1 MPKQACGDKM
11 RGLQELQHRL
21 GKEKITSLS
30 MRILIWAAVALFM
43 IIFFLLV
50 AKSSLLL
57 SRHSILEVL
66 FSSTWDP
73 MRGSF
78 GLYPVILGTFAVTML
93 SMAIAVP
100 VSLFSAVYLSEYTP
114 WRMRRVFS
122 TFINVLAGI
131 PSVVFGIAA
140 LLVLVPFV
148 SNSLGP
154 WLGVETT
161 GMCVFTAGVILA
173 IMVFPIIISLSLES
187 LQMLPIELRE
197 VSLSMGM
204 TKWETI
210 KHVLLKAAA
219 PGLISATLLGFGRAF
234 GETMAVAMVIG
245 GKNQL
250 AGLFFAGQTMP
261 SLIVNSFGEMMSIP
275 IEQAALIFVAL
286 LLFIIVTIFNI
297 LARIIKNRLKEKWR
311 I

>member
-1 MPKQACGDKM
+1 
-11 RGLQELQHRL
+11 
-21 GKEKITSLS
+21 
-30 MRILIWAAVALFM
+30 
-43 IIFFLLV
+43 
-50 AKSSLLL
+50 
-57 SRHSILEVL
+57 
-66 FSSTWDP
+66 
-73 MRGSF
+73 
-78 GLYPVILGTFAVTML
+78 
-93 SMAIAVP
+93 
-100 VSLFSAVYLSEYTP
+100 
-114 WRMRRVFS
+114 
-122 TFINVLAGI
+122 
-131 PSVVFGIAA
+131 
-140 LLVLVPFV
+140 
-148 SNSLGP
+148 
-154 WLGVETT
+154 
-161 GMCVFTAGVILA
+161 
-173 IMVFPIIISLSLES
+173 MVFPIIISLSLEA

-204 TKWETI
+204 TRWETI
-210 KHVLLKAAA
+210 RHVLFKAAA

-250 AGLFFAGQTMP
+250 AGLFSAGQTMP